1 MIKLFS
7 KPNCVQCKFS
17 KNKLGELGVPFEEFD
32 VTESEEDMAEAV
44 ATGFTS
50 MPIIILE
57 DGGIISGFKPAELEA
72 LAE

>member
-7 KPNCVQCKFS
+7 KPDCVQCKFS
-17 KNKLGELGVPFEEFD
+17 KNKLDELGVPFEEFD
-32 VTESEEDMAEAV
+32 VTESEENMAEAI
-44 ATGFTS
+44 ATGYTS